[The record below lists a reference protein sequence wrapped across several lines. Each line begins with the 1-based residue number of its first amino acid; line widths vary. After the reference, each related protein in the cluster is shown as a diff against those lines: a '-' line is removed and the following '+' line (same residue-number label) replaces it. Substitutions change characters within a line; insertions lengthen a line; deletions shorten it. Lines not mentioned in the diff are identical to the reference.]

1 MQPFLRPADPT
12 RCMTTLTWPLLAAES
27 VDVSTAH
34 SPNADHADV
43 TRAAAGDTRA
53 FERLYRTHRPRV
65 HALARRLCSPDV
77 ADELVQDVFV
87 RAWQKLGTFRGE
99 AAFGTWLHRLA
110 VNVCLGARQRAG
122 LARRRFTDDEQPLQQ
137 APAVRR
143 TPELA
148 LDLERA
154 IARLPDGMREV
165 LVLHDIEGFT
175 HEEIAAQC
183 GIAVGT
189 SKSQLHRAR
198 LALRPML
205 ER

>member
-1 MQPFLRPADPT
+1 
-12 RCMTTLTWPLLAAES
+12 MTTLTWPLSAAES
-27 VDVSTAH
+27 VDVPLAH
-34 SPNADHADV
+34 PAGADHADV
-43 TRAAAGDTRA
+43 SRAAAGDMRA
-53 FERLYRTHRPRV
+53 FERLYRAHRPRV
-65 HALARRLCSPDV
+65 LALARRLCAADV
-77 ADELVQDVFV
+77 ADELVQDVFI
-87 RAWQKLGTFRGE
+87 RAWQKLHTFRGE

-110 VNVCLGARQRAG
+110 VNVCLGACQSAG
-122 LARRRFTDDEQPLQQ
+122 LARRRFTDDERPIAD

-148 LDLERA
+148 MDLERA
-154 IARLPDGMREV
+154 IARLPDGMRHV

-175 HEEIAAQC
+175 HEEIAEQC